1 MPIQRKI
8 RAYVDIPTHIGP
20 PVTQAL
26 TIANI
31 SLTGCFLRTDVW
43 LDIGTA
49 LTIYIPLKS
58 PSVLELRGRVVRHH
72 EEPNGYGISFEG
84 IVEDVEKELAILI
97 AKTVE

>member
-1 MPIQRKI
+1 MPILRKI
-8 RAYVDIPTHIGP
+8 RAYVEIPTRIGL

-43 LDIGTA
+43 LDVGTA
-49 LTIYIPLKS
+49 LTLYIPLNS
-58 PSVLELRGRVVRHH
+58 PSLLELRGRVVRHH
-72 EEPNGYGISFEG
+72 EEPNGYGISFEWINEG
-84 IVEDVEKELAILI
+84 EEKELALLI